1 MERLKQRIVLLWTLI
16 MGGFAFHCIADLLPL
31 FWSADIAADNSGT
44 APEGMLLLMMALSYL
59 IPAIGIL
66 CLLFSKRRGVLMINT
81 VLAVFTAVLCIFH
94 LSELITEF
102 TLAQVAILPAMATI
116 AILLA
121 IDSIR
126 MTKKIKTE

>member
-1 MERLKQRIVLLWTLI
+1 MS
-16 MGGFAFHCIADLLPL
+16 GFAFHCIADLLPL

-81 VLAVFTAVLCIFH
+81 VLAVFTAVFCIFH

>member
-1 MERLKQRIVLLWTLI
+1 

-66 CLLFSKRRGVLMINT
+66 CLLF
-81 VLAVFTAVLCIFH
+81 
-94 LSELITEF
+94 
-102 TLAQVAILPAMATI
+102 
-116 AILLA
+116 
-121 IDSIR
+121 
-126 MTKKIKTE
+126 